1 MKKASLAAA
10 IVAWLVAG
18 TAFAGQ
24 PDEEARAAEARAA
37 EEFLLGSGDE
47 AKRFSDYQIFTREI
61 SADSLVL
68 DTFDAAVAEAGISAA
83 TMLEARQALASALD
97 LDRDLQTG
105 DRLHVR
111 YEQAFTAEG
120 VAVDVGRVLWVELRT
135 KSKGTIA
142 IHRFRTR
149 EHGDRFWLANGQAAV
164 APSMRMPL
172 DVISIS
178 SGFGLRS
185 DPFEQPRPLA
195 ATGKPEPMGGP
206 KRSGSSLP
214 PGLPTGTVGYGAA
227 PTPPIGAVPIYMNPD
242 GSWKTSLTKAT
253 PKRSSSA
260 GALFMH
266 DGVDLVAP
274 TGTPIH
280 AAADGIV
287 VGVGPNG
294 RYGNWIQIDH
304 AGKLSTVYGHLSRFA
319 DGLVVGA
326 TVSRGDVI
334 GFVGSTG
341 RSTGAHL
348 HFEIQS
354 EGKAVNPTTHPE
366 FKSVSMRGAD
376 LERFKKQVARS
387 LDEREREAKVAAS
400 LRR

>member
-1 MKKASLAAA
+1 MA
-10 IVAWLVAG
+10 
-18 TAFAGQ
+18 
-24 PDEEARAAEARAA
+24 DDDARAAEARAA
-37 EEFLLGSGDE
+37 EETLLGSGDT
-47 AKRFSDYQIFTREI
+47 AARLRSYQIFAREI
-61 SADSLVL
+61 AVDSVVL
-68 DTFDAAVAEAGISAA
+68 DSFDAAVAEVGIPTA
-83 TMLEARQALASALD
+83 TMLEARQAFASALD
-97 LDRDLQTG
+97 LDRDLRTG

-111 YEQAFTAEG
+111 YEQAFTVEG
-120 VAVDVGRVLWVELRT
+120 VAIDVGRVLWAELRT
-135 KSKGTIA
+135 RSKGTIA

-195 ATGKPEPMGGP
+195 ATGKPAPMGGP
-206 KRSGSSLP
+206 KRTGSSLP
-214 PGLPTGTVGYGAA
+214 PGLPTGAVGYGMPAA
-227 PTPPIGAVPIYMNPD
+227 PIGSVPIYMNPD
-242 GSWKTSLTKAT
+242 GTWKRSLTKAT
-253 PKRSSSA
+253 PTKRSS

-274 TGTPIH
+274 AGTAIH
-280 AAADGIV
+280 AAADGVV

-319 DGLVVGA
+319 PGLEAGT

-348 HFEIQS
+348 HFEVQS
-354 EGKAVNPTTHPE
+354 GGKAVNPTTHPE
-366 FKSVSMRGAD
+366 FKAVSLRGGD

-387 LDEREREAKVAAS
+387 LDERAREAKVEAS
-400 LRR
+400 LPR

>member
-10 IVAWLVAG
+10 IVAWLVVG
-18 TAFAGQ
+18 PAFAGQ
-24 PDEEARAAEARAA
+24 PDEEARAVEARAA
-37 EEFLLGSGDE
+37 EELLLGIGDE
-47 AKRFSDYQIFTREI
+47 ARRLSDYQIFTREI

-68 DTFDAAVAEAGISAA
+68 DTFDAAVAEAGVAAA
-83 TMLEARQALASALD
+83 TMLDARQALASALD

-105 DRLHVR
+105 DRLYVR

-120 VAVDVGRVLWVELRT
+120 VAIGIGRVLWAELRT
-135 KSKGTIA
+135 RSKGTIA

-149 EHGDRFWLANGQAAV
+149 EHGERFWLANGQAAI

-178 SGFGLRS
+178 SGFGLRP

-253 PKRSSSA
+253 PKRSSA

-274 TGTPIH
+274 TGTPIY

-294 RYGNWIQIDH
+294 RYGNWIQVDH

-319 DGLVVGA
+319 DGLMVGT

-348 HFEIQS
+348 HFEVQS

-366 FKSVSMRGAD
+366 FKSVSMRGVD
-376 LERFKKQVARS
+376 IERFKKQVARS
-387 LDEREREAKVAAS
+387 LEEREREAKVAAS

>member
-1 MKKASLAAA
+1 M
-10 IVAWLVAG
+10 
-18 TAFAGQ
+18 Q
-24 PDEEARAAEARAA
+24 AAEARAA
-37 EEFLLGSGDE
+37 EEYLLGSGDDAE
-47 AKRFSDYQIFTREI
+47 RRRGYQIFTREI
-61 SADSLVL
+61 AADSVVL
-68 DTFDAAVAEAGISAA
+68 DSFDAAVAEVGVSAA
-83 TMLEARQALASALD
+83 TMLEARQAFASALD
-97 LDRDLQTG
+97 LDRDLQAG
-105 DRLHVR
+105 DRLYVR

-120 VAVDVGRVLWVELRT
+120 VAIDVGRVVWAELRT
-135 KSKGTIA
+135 KSKGAIA

-172 DVISIS
+172 DVISVS
-178 SGFGLRS
+178 SGFGLRP

-195 ATGKPEPMGGP
+195 ATGKPAPMGGP
-206 KRSGSSLP
+206 KRTGSALP
-214 PGLPTGTVGYGAA
+214 PGLPTGTVGYGAPA
-227 PTPPIGAVPIYMNPD
+227 PPIGAVPIYMNPD
-242 GSWKTSLTKAT
+242 GSWKTSLTRAT
-253 PKRSSSA
+253 PKRSA

-304 AGKLSTVYGHLSRFA
+304 GGKLATIYGHLSTFA
-319 DGLVVGA
+319 PGLEAGK

-348 HFEIQS
+348 HFEVQG

-366 FKSVSMRGAD
+366 FKAVSLRGGD
-376 LERFKKQVARS
+376 LERFRKQVTRS
-387 LDEREREAKVAAS
+387 LEEREREAKVATS
-400 LRR
+400 LRP

>member
-1 MKKASLAAA
+1 MKRASLAAA
-10 IVAWLVAG
+10 IIAWLGIGPAIAG
-18 TAFAGQ
+18 PADDRVQ
-24 PDEEARAAEARAA
+24 AAEARAA
-37 EEFLLGSGDE
+37 EENLLGSGEE
-47 AKRFSDYQIFTREI
+47 AARLRDYQIFTREI
-61 SADSLVL
+61 AVDSVVL
-68 DTFDAAVAEAGISAA
+68 DSFDAAVAEVGIPAA
-83 TMLEARQALASALD
+83 AMLEARQAFASALD
-97 LDRDLQTG
+97 LERDLQTG
-105 DRLHVR
+105 DRLYVR

-120 VAVDVGRVLWVELRT
+120 AAIEVGRVLWAELRT

-142 IHRFRTR
+142 IHHFRTR
-149 EHGDRFWLANGQAAV
+149 EHGDRFWLSNGQAAV

-172 DVISIS
+172 DVISVS

-195 ATGKPEPMGGP
+195 ATGKPAPMGGP
-206 KRSGSSLP
+206 ARTGASLP
-214 PGLPTGTVGYGAA
+214 PGLPTGTIGYGAA

-242 GSWKTSLTKAT
+242 GSWKTSLSKMA
-253 PKRSSSA
+253 PAKRSS

-266 DGVDLVAP
+266 EGVDLVASI
-274 TGTPIH
+274 GTPIH
-280 AAADGIV
+280 AAADGVV

-294 RYGNWIQIDH
+294 RYGNWIQIEH
-304 AGKLSTVYGHLSRFA
+304 AGKLATVYGHLSAFA
-319 DGLVVGA
+319 PGLETGM

-348 HFEIQS
+348 HFEVQS
-354 EGKAVNPTTHPE
+354 EGKPVNPTTHPE
-366 FKSVSMRGAD
+366 FKSVSLRGVD

-387 LDEREREAKVAAS
+387 LEERDREAKVAAS

>member
-1 MKKASLAAA
+1 MKRASLAAA
-10 IVAWLVAG
+10 IVAWLAG
-18 TAFAGQ
+18 GLAFAGQ
-24 PDEEARAAEARAA
+24 ADEEARPAEARAA
-37 EEFLLGSGDE
+37 EEFMLGSADE
-47 AKRFSDYQIFTREI
+47 AQRLADYQIFTREI
-61 SADSLVL
+61 AVDSLVL
-68 DTFDAAVAEAGISAA
+68 DTFDAAVAEAGVPAA
-83 TMLEARQALASALD
+83 TMLEARRAFASALD
-97 LDRDLQTG
+97 LERDIRTG

-120 VAVDVGRVLWVELRT
+120 VAIDVGRVLWAELRT
-135 KSKGTIA
+135 RSKGTIA

-149 EHGDRFWLANGQAAV
+149 DQGDGFWLANAQAAV

-178 SGFGLRS
+178 SGFGLRP

-195 ATGKPEPMGGP
+195 ATGKPAPMGGP
-206 KRSGSSLP
+206 KQRNGSSLP
-214 PGLPTGTVGYGAA
+214 PGLPTGAVGYGKPAA
-227 PTPPIGAVPIYMNPD
+227 PIGAVPIYMNPD
-242 GSWKTSLTKAT
+242 GTWKMSLTKGAA
-253 PKRSSSA
+253 PKRSS

-274 TGTPIH
+274 TGTPVH
-280 AAADGIV
+280 AAAEGVV

-304 AGKLSTVYGHLSRFA
+304 AGKLFTVYGHLSSFA
-319 DGLVVGA
+319 PGLTAG
-326 TVSRGDVI
+326 TPVSRGDVI

-348 HFEIQS
+348 HFEVQS

-366 FKSVSMRGAD
+366 FKAVSLRGAD
-376 LERFKKQVARS
+376 LERFKKQMARS
-387 LDEREREAKVAAS
+387 LEERAREAKVAAS